1 MNMSN
6 ATSKY
11 ERGMLVERS
20 TLRQKAQIVT
30 RFVTIQIIAL
40 VGWLIVQS
48 LFSLSPLGRSLPFTV
63 MIIVETIWWIA
74 TLVLMYMLF
83 MNVYKSFVKSA
94 IELEDANN
102 RLRQMTNQ
110 MLLNLREQRLQE
122 KN

>member
-1 MNMSN
+1 M
-6 ATSKY
+6 
-11 ERGMLVERS
+11 ERS

-30 RFVTIQIIAL
+30 RFVTVQIIAL

-48 LFSLSPLGRSLPFTV
+48 LFSLSPLGRSLPFAV

-74 TLVLMYMLF
+74 TLVLMYVFF
-83 MNVYKSFVKSA
+83 MSAYKSFVKSA

-110 MLLNLREQRLQE
+110 MLLNLREQHMQE